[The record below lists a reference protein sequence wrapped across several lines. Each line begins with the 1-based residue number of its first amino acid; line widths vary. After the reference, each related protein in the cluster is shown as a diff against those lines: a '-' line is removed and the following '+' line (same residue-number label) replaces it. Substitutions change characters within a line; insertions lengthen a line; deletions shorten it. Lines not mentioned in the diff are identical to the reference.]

1 MNIVNR
7 LKKNELTKNELLTC
21 LDSSNPIVLYEAIT
35 CIVNNQI
42 TDEMITNKL
51 IQLTE
56 LLSDK
61 YKMLGYYKLG
71 HVAMGA
77 LLKLGFDEETVFK
90 NDLDNFEKETAIKF
104 FQSAW

>member
-1 MNIVNR
+1 MSIVDR
-7 LKKNELTKNELLTC
+7 LKNNELTKNELLTC
-21 LDSSNPIVLYEAIT
+21 LDSSNPIILYEAIT

-42 TDEMITNKL
+42 TDNMITNKL

-77 LLKLGFDEETVFK
+77 LLKLGFDEKIVFK
-90 NDLDNFEKETAIKF
+90 NDLDSFEKETTIKF
-104 FQSAW
+104 FQNAW